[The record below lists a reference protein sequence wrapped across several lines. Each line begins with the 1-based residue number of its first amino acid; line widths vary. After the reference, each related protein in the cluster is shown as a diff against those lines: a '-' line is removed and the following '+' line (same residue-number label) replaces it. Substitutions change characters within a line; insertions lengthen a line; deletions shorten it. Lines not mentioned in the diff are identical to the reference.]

1 MKLNYIWWQFFSSSF
16 SSNKYI
22 EPNYLVYKVHEL
34 DETSQDI
41 AERLRRKRGDSEMV
55 EEDDFILADK
65 RQKISELSKSQQFDK
80 QFYYGTSPG
89 FNQ

>member
-1 MKLNYIWWQFFSSSF
+1 M
-16 SSNKYI
+16 
-22 EPNYLVYKVHEL
+22 YKVHEL
-34 DETSQDI
+34 DETSPDLVI

-65 RQKISELSKSQQFDK
+65 RQKIIELSKSQQFDK
-80 QFYYGTSPG
+80 QFHYGTSPG